1 MGRILNFK
9 MLILFLALVVN
20 SSLVLADVDC
30 SSKPQYFDPTCND
43 ECVAPD
49 TCEPDISS
57 DNVFCCGNSASV
69 PELPSWF
76 GPFFLA
82 TAVAGWEY
90 IRIHRR
96 KSAASRVV
104 SKS

>member
-1 MGRILNFK
+1 MGRNLNFK
-9 MLILFLALVVN
+9 LLILFLALVVN

-30 SSKPQYFDPTCND
+30 GPKFKYFEPSCND
-43 ECVAPD
+43 ECTLPD
-49 TCEPDISS
+49 TCEPAIEPPET
-57 DNVFCCGNSASV
+57 FCCGNSASV

-90 IRIHRR
+90 MRIHRR
-96 KSAASRVV
+96 KSAASRVA

>member
-1 MGRILNFK
+1 
-9 MLILFLALVVN
+9 
-20 SSLVLADVDC
+20 
-30 SSKPQYFDPTCND
+30 
-43 ECVAPD
+43 
-49 TCEPDISS
+49 
-57 DNVFCCGNSASV
+57 
-69 PELPSWF
+69 
-76 GPFFLA
+76 LA